1 MSAPS
6 FDQIAGIPY
15 GSQPTDTELA
25 LPLHKPLIYPRKN
38 VKAPGTRRMI
48 EGEFSTGDRIA
59 AVDEILISGASVL
72 EGVSKLNASELEV
85 KDVVVFL
92 DQGGRHDTRAKG
104 TPGA

>member
-1 MSAPS
+1 MHRALTGLQGFPPDHCRQPWVSTATAQTPDLSA
-6 FDQIAGIPY
+6 QR
-15 GSQPTDTELA
+15 SQST
-25 LPLHKPLIYPRKN
+25 I
-38 VKAPGTRRMI
+38 
-48 EGEFSTGDRIA
+48 STGDRTA
-59 AVDEILISGASVL
+59 AVDEILISGGSVL

>member
-1 MSAPS
+1 
-6 FDQIAGIPY
+6 
-15 GSQPTDTELA
+15 
-25 LPLHKPLIYPRKN
+25 
-38 VKAPGTRRMI
+38 
-48 EGEFSTGDRIA
+48 
-59 AVDEILISGASVL
+59 VDEILISGGSVL